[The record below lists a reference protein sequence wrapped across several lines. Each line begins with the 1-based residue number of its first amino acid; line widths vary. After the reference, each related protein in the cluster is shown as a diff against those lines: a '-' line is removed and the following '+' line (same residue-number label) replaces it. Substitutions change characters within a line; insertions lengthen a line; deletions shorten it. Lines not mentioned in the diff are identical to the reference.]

1 MEWYIKAGTLVFT
14 ALIMVPYLY
23 RKLRPDEPGI
33 LEGDYHVEA
42 SHESR
47 KFGEFDPN
55 DLPAADMPVF
65 GGSMSTPGRYLEME
79 TQKEWLHPDILRY
92 RDTLKEKTET
102 EEDED
107 EKVVV

>member
-1 MEWYIKAGTLVFT
+1 MEWYIKVGTLVFT
-14 ALIMVPYLY
+14 ALILVPYLY
-23 RKLRPDEPGI
+23 RKLRPNEPGI

-42 SHESR
+42 SQGSR

-65 GGSMSTPGRYLEME
+65 GGSMSTSGRYLEME

-107 EKVVV
+107 E